1 MGPHFGGE
9 IHKRAMDCG
18 FPGPILS
25 TQTRKL
31 CPIIQSSPKGTQ
43 PTQSP
48 SLQGAVTLQIFHIQ
62 AAECEIGDHKT
73 TVAFSDWQ
81 FPQFKSS
88 WFGVLQTTK
97 HPTISPFATAGGWH
111 QFLQQPAASDGEVRL
126 LSTFGLVSLF
136 HRGYSKWPVKYETL
150 WSSGIGDTLFS
161 DWKTY
166 FVIDETNQVYINC
179 ALSGNHRQTTI
190 IFPINRASF
199 GNPSLPDKRSY
210 RVFDTFETLSLQLR
224 RQRQWWWWWR

>member
-1 MGPHFGGE
+1 MNFLCTRSSPGLQPRSSLPFSLSAPRRSCQTWAHISGGE

-97 HPTISPFATAGGWH
+97 HPTISPFATAGG
-111 QFLQQPAASDGEVRL
+111 
-126 LSTFGLVSLF
+126 
-136 HRGYSKWPVKYETL
+136 
-150 WSSGIGDTLFS
+150 
-161 DWKTY
+161 
-166 FVIDETNQVYINC
+166 
-179 ALSGNHRQTTI
+179 
-190 IFPINRASF
+190 
-199 GNPSLPDKRSY
+199 
-210 RVFDTFETLSLQLR
+210 
-224 RQRQWWWWWR
+224 